1 MTKVTSRGCGITMPA
16 QSLSERSSKGVIGL
30 PANNSTAALMK
41 KHDKVSGGLEVEFR
55 SGPGAGHVTARQ
67 WMTVAVLVYVNL
79 INYMDRLTIA
89 GNPEYS

>member
-1 MTKVTSRGCGITMPA
+1 MPA
-16 QSLSERSSKGVIGL
+16 QPLSERSSKGVMGL

-41 KHDKVSGGLEVEFR
+41 RHDKASGGLEVEFR

-89 GNPEYS
+89 GNSDYS